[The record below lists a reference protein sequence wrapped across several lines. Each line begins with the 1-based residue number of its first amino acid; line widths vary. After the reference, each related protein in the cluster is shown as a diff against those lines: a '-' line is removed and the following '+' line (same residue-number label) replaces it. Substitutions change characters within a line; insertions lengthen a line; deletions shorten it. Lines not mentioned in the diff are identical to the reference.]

1 MLSLSSLKIN
11 NCALSDERYELNG
24 RRVIRDPKSESLVEV
39 LFPNSSKFRFALST
53 CPLILEIPKLEVSS
67 NSNPDSYLA

>member
-53 CPLILEIPKLEVSS
+53 
-67 NSNPDSYLA
+67 